1 MATEDLR
8 AGMMEG
14 GAGSWRWLLAAA
26 VLLLFADGR
35 ETIALAAWL
44 APMCLLRFVRT
55 QPVVRGLAV
64 AYVVMVVMRGIAYR
78 GMTPIPGVFYFIF
91 LAVSGVSVML
101 PYVADRLLARRL
113 KGWAS
118 TLVFPTLLVATQ
130 FVYSHGP
137 FGSWGGIAYT
147 QAGNLPLLQT
157 LAVTGLWGIAF
168 LMGWF
173 AATANWAMEAG
184 LGTSI
189 AARRVA
195 LFGGVYFA
203 VVLMGEARLTLFP
216 PRAATV
222 RVAALSVAKGGV
234 PLENSVVQDVVRGT
248 ASDAERKE
256 FVVATSAG
264 QEDLLERSDREAKAG
279 AKIIF
284 WSEEAAT
291 VLAEDEA
298 ALVAR
303 GSALAARDHVILGMS
318 MAEWTPGA
326 THPLA
331 NKMVMME
338 PDGTVAWEYQKAR
351 PTPGPEMAMSSVSDG
366 KLRALDTPYGRLTA
380 AICYDMDFH
389 PLLAQAG
396 KMRADMIL
404 SPASDWR
411 AIDPRHTEIA
421 SYRAIEQGANLV
433 RAAKFGRSAA
443 YDYEGHV
450 LAQMDEYQASE
461 LTLVAQVP
469 VRGVRT
475 VYSMLGDWFAWVCV
489 VGFGMLVVMG
499 FRGRKGEG

>member
-1 MATEDLR
+1 
-8 AGMMEG
+8 
-14 GAGSWRWLLAAA
+14 
-26 VLLLFADGR
+26 
-35 ETIALAAWL
+35 
-44 APMCLLRFVRT
+44 
-55 QPVVRGLAV
+55 
-64 AYVVMVVMRGIAYR
+64 
-78 GMTPIPGVFYFIF
+78 
-91 LAVSGVSVML
+91 
-101 PYVADRLLARRL
+101 
-113 KGWAS
+113 
-118 TLVFPTLLVATQ
+118 
-130 FVYSHGP
+130 
-137 FGSWGGIAYT
+137 
-147 QAGNLPLLQT
+147 
-157 LAVTGLWGIAF
+157 
-168 LMGWF
+168 
-173 AATANWAMEAG
+173 
-184 LGTSI
+184 
-189 AARRVA
+189 
-195 LFGGVYFA
+195 
-203 VVLMGEARLTLFP
+203 
-216 PRAATV
+216 
-222 RVAALSVAKGGV
+222 VAALSVAKGGV

-248 ASDAERKE
+248 ASDGERKE

-421 SYRAIEQGANLV
+421 SYRAIEQGANLL

>member
-1 MATEDLR
+1 MATEVPVR
-8 AGMMEG
+8 EAEGSAGAWG
-14 GAGSWRWLLAAA
+14 WLLAAA

-35 ETIALAAWL
+35 ETMALAAWL
-44 APMCLLRFVRT
+44 APMCLLRFVRS
-55 QPVVRGLAV
+55 QPAVRGLAV
-64 AYVVMVVMRGIAYR
+64 AYVVAVVMRGIAFR

-101 PYVADRLLARRL
+101 PYAADRLLARRL
-113 KGWAS
+113 NGWAS

-130 FVYSHGP
+130 FVYAHGP

-168 LMGWF
+168 LIGWF
-173 AATANWAMEAG
+173 AAVTNWAMEAG
-184 LGTSI
+184 LATGI
-189 AARRVA
+189 AMRRLAV
-195 LFGGVYFA
+195 FGGAY
-203 VVLMGEARLTLFP
+203 VVVILMGEARLTLFP

-222 RVAALSVAKGGV
+222 RVAALSVAKGGL
-234 PLENSVVQDVVRGT
+234 PLEDSVVQDVVQGR
-248 ASDAERKE
+248 ASEAERRQFLE
-256 FVVATSAG
+256 ATSAG
-264 QEDLLERSDREAKAG
+264 QDDLLERSDREAKAG

-284 WSEEAAT
+284 WSEEAAY
-291 VLAEDEA
+291 VLAQDEA

-303 GSALAARDHVILGMS
+303 GSALAARDHVILGMA
-318 MAEWTPGA
+318 MAEWTPGSA
-326 THPLA
+326 HPLA
-331 NKMVMME
+331 NKIVMVE
-338 PDGTVAWEYQKAR
+338 PDGTVAWAYQKAR
-351 PTPGPEMAMSSVSDG
+351 PTQGPEMERSSASDG

-475 VYSMLGDWFAWVCV
+475 VYSVMGDWFAWVCV
-489 VGFGMLVVMG
+489 AGFGLLLVMSL
-499 FRGRKGEG
+499 RKQGSRY